1 MLSSCKQL
9 QDAVYFLECV
19 IDALGG
25 IRVQLLGEL
34 RASLQRIYPKFTTA
48 FEYSPLSTT
57 REAQA
62 LPSSS
67 GDAIVTRD
75 NDSGHRDDSDDEK
88 EEVEERGQAESI
100 QFLALRNKLRQC
112 TKTILLTSSAGSGLQ
127 SSSGAAYSS
136 SKLD

>member
-1 MLSSCKQL
+1 MPQL

-25 IRVQLLGEL
+25 IRAQLLADI
-34 RASLQRIYPKFTTA
+34 RSSLQHIYSTFTTA
-48 FEYSPLSTT
+48 FEYPSFSAT
-57 REAQA
+57 RQVTSV
-62 LPSSS
+62 SSS
-67 GDAIVTRD
+67 SSDEVVNKD
-75 NDSGHRDDSDDEK
+75 DSGPRDDK
-88 EEVEERGQAESI
+88 EEVEERGQAELL

-112 TKTILLTSSAGSGLQ
+112 TKTILLTSSAVSGPQ